1 MCGIF
6 CWKYRHRLFPGKV
19 KLCNSGALLCF
30 PKWYAENEINICR
43 NKFWTIEIW
52 SNCSTWEY
60 CGICSFH
67 CLLFKV
73 RTCSGRLAR
82 DYCNLH
88 GEDMRNYTVYSTFTC
103 ILTVSTYC
111 TIAVR
116 ITGTHHTVY
125 LYTVI
130 LTYCTITLF
139 TSSNLFA
146 ICTAG
151 WMLIAFHCH
160 CICTLTVMIQLALTS
175 PYSVGSFG
183 LNSQKKTS
191 LHTCGGCS
199 VLLCE
204 CREVYKPLDR
214 NLYYVECILVSLIF
228 TLLTLSVPSWLA
240 LAWLVSSVSHYIR

>member
-1 MCGIF
+1 MYVAWITYLM
-6 CWKYRHRLFPGKV
+6 KSTRISPAVSPVLHLNISTTYQREYAIV
-19 KLCNSGALLCF
+19 CNYLQVLA
-30 PKWYAENEINICR
+30 IICHY
-43 NKFWTIEIW
+43 TVIYIW
-52 SNCSTWEY
+52 
-60 CGICSFH
+60 
-67 CLLFKV
+67 LLF
-73 RTCSGRLAR
+73 AR
-82 DYCNLH
+82 YCYLHTWIYCNPLYVSLVSYWMH
-88 GEDMRNYTVYSTFTC
+88 HTVYSTFTC